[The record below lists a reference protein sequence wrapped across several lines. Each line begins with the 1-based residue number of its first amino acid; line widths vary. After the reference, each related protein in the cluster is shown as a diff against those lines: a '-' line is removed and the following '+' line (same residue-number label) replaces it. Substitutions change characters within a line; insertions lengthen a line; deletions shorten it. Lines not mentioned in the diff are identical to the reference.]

1 MAKNDVRVVTVGI
14 SGASGAVYAQL
25 LLRLLDADRRVERV
39 YLVASDAGLRLISA
53 ELGIVA
59 ADGKKLPSL
68 LTGTSA
74 KKIEYLPNKDIG
86 ASIASGSSAV
96 DAMAVIPCSAGALG
110 SITSGTA
117 SDLLTRAADVCLK
130 ERRPLVLCLRETP
143 LNRIHLENMLR
154 VHDAGATVMP
164 AMPAFYYEPKTI
176 EDFAEQFAYRVLAQL
191 GLPHEKQYRW
201 KGAKAEEKRG
211 R

>member
-1 MAKNDVRVVTVGI
+1 MAKPDVRVVTVGI
-14 SGASGAVYAQL
+14 SGASGAVYAQI
-25 LLRLLDADRRVERV
+25 LLRLLEADQRVERV
-39 YLVASDAGLRLISA
+39 YLVASDAGLRLISS

-59 ADGKKLPSL
+59 ADGGKKLPAL
-68 LTGTSA
+68 VTGTSA

-86 ASIASGSSAV
+86 ASIASGSAAA
-96 DAMAVIPCSAGALG
+96 DAMTVIPCSAGALG
-110 SITSGTA
+110 SIAVGTA
-117 SDLLTRAADVCLK
+117 GDLLTRAADVCLK

-176 EDFAEQFAYRVLAQL
+176 EDLAEQFAYRVLAQL

-201 KGAKAEEKRG
+201 KGRKVEEKRG
-211 R
+211 